1 MSEKSLYQYENALR
15 IAGLACV
22 YLALEWISSI
32 HEYKGLPFTAWD
44 PGLGL
49 LFAVMIR
56 MPVVAAVALFA
67 GFLAAE
73 TFVLKSAPDVWRM
86 SAMAAINTAV
96 YYICAKWLTQRPG
109 FNPALARLSDTVSL
123 MIAGVTG
130 AFVSGILLTGVL
142 VLTGEFKLADMADA
156 SLRHIV
162 GDSIGIA
169 VIAPLALRLYSEG
182 RSFRARALRDYW
194 FELAILLATV
204 LLYYTLAK
212 DVPQAESHRYF
223 YLLFVPVVL
232 WSVRHGLTG
241 ASLALTLLQI
251 CLVIFLGRLEFDAY
265 NFTAHQTMMLVLTAT
280 GLLVGAIVSERDAIS
295 QAAETARNR
304 LAAMEQASMRA
315 ARFNLVNGMASTLAH
330 ELSQPLTAARA
341 RARLVEVNSERGDI
355 AALREQVT
363 SLITQIDAAAA
374 ILQRVR
380 EFIGRRETRRET
392 TSWQVIATK
401 TEELLS
407 LRAREAG
414 VRMVF
419 SSEDSSLSLHCDA
432 IQIEQ
437 VLVNLI
443 GNAIDA
449 IGIAQ
454 GEVRI
459 TAKRIS
465 ASRQAEI
472 SVHDNGPGIAPDLQ
486 ATIFEPLATTRRDGL
501 GLGLAICALI
511 VESHSGKLWLEASGP
526 GSTEF
531 RFTLPLGKG
540 DDFK

>member
-1 MSEKSLYQYENALR
+1 MIEKSLHQYENALR
-15 IAGLACV
+15 VAGLTGV

-56 MPVVAAVALFA
+56 APAAAAIALYA

-73 TFVLKSAPDVWRM
+73 TLVLKSAIDIWRI
-86 SAMAAINTAV
+86 SAMAAINAAV
-96 YYICAKWLTQRPG
+96 YYACAVWLAARPG
-109 FNPALARLSDTVSL
+109 FNPSLARLSDTLSL
-123 MIAGVTG
+123 MFAGVTG
-130 AFVSGILLTGVL
+130 AAVTGVL
-142 VLTGEFKLADMADA
+142 MISFLLLTGEFRLADMADA
-156 SLRHIV
+156 GLRHIV
-162 GDSIGIA
+162 GDTIGIA
-169 VIAPLALRLYSEG
+169 VIAPLVLRLYGEG
-182 RSFRARALRDYW
+182 RDFALRAAREYGPEIAA
-194 FELAILLATV
+194 FIASAA
-204 LLYYTLAK
+204 LYYILAR
-212 DVPQAESHRYF
+212 DVPQTESHRYF
-223 YLLFVPVVL
+223 YILFIPVVL
-232 WSVRHGLTG
+232 SAVRHGLTG
-241 ASLALTLLQI
+241 AAMALALVQI
-251 CLVIFLGRLEFDAY
+251 SLVIFLSSFAYDAA
-265 NFTAHQTMMLVLTAT
+265 NFIAHQTMMLALTAT

-295 QAAETARNR
+295 RAAETARNR

-341 RARLVEVNSERGDI
+341 RARLVEVISERGDI
-355 AALREQVT
+355 PAMREQLT

-374 ILQRVR
+374 ILQRMR

-392 TSWQVIATK
+392 TQWQVIATK
-401 TEELLS
+401 TEELLA

-414 VRMVF
+414 VRMIF
-419 SSEDSSLSLHCDA
+419 ASQGTDLSLHCDA
-432 IQIEQ
+432 VQIEQ

-449 IGIAQ
+449 IGATQ

-459 TAKRIS
+459 EARPVAGS
-465 ASRQAEI
+465 MNAEI
-472 SVHDNGPGIAPDLQ
+472 SVHDNGPGIAPELQ
-486 ATIFEPLATTRRDGL
+486 ASIFEPLATTRRDGL

-511 VESHSGKLWLEASGP
+511 VESHSGKLWLEASQT

-531 RFTLPLGKG
+531 RFTLPLAKG
-540 DDFK
+540 DDTR